1 MLAGLTPIRRQG
13 CSAKSGRQAKW
24 LNKARFSPGA
34 REFSGPTASIKPFS
48 EYPKQPTRA
57 PRIVATAVLLVV
69 AVRNGHF
76 GESEARKLVRPKT
89 YGRPSSSGVL
99 RLMFK
104 HIRCLPSVAVVVDGR
119 VVGVETARA
128 AGLGIRRKAL
138 DSQVDASSGSGDST
152 GELLQPP
159 IFRICETLLAE

>member
-1 MLAGLTPIRRQG
+1 MKTVSG
-13 CSAKSGRQAKW
+13 CS
-24 LNKARFSPGA
+24 
-34 REFSGPTASIKPFS
+34 
-48 EYPKQPTRA
+48 KQPTRA
-57 PRIVATAVLLVV
+57 RRIVATAVLLVV

-76 GESEARKLVRPKT
+76 GESEAWKLVQPKK
-89 YGRPSSSGVL
+89 YVRPSSSGVL

-104 HIRCLPSVAVVVDGR
+104 YIRCLPSVAVVVDGR